1 MYHPSEN
8 PVVIKFIHSPFT
20 VSRLVDKSEID
31 TPALIVDVDV
41 MIRNIRDMAKF
52 AKERGLK
59 LRPHV
64 KTHKAPQIAKM
75 QVEEGGN
82 GICVQKL
89 GEAEVMAEYGL
100 DNIFITNEVVG
111 RLKLSRLAKLREKI
125 EVFVAVD
132 HLDNIRDLSNI
143 MRDRGLDLGVYVDV
157 DCGMHRTGV
166 PPEKAPDLAEAITRS
181 EGLYLVGIMA
191 YEGHAGAPLGR
202 EERKNLIRK
211 AMEQTLFSVKLV
223 ERKGIEVNEVSVGS
237 SATVRYSGMFEGITE
252 LQPGMYIFNDYY
264 LVEREAATVD
274 TCALHVLTTVMSR
287 PSPDRGVI
295 DAGSKTFH
303 FDMNRYP
310 IAVGVE
316 GVEIVKFSEEHG
328 WLTLKGEAQH
338 RIRLGDRLEFI
349 PYHVCPC
356 VNQFDTLYG
365 LKGDK
370 VQYMWTV
377 AARGKVT

>member
-1 MYHPSEN
+1 
-8 PVVIKFIHSPFT
+8 
-20 VSRLVDKSEID
+20 LDVDKSDID
-31 TPALIVDVDV
+31 TPALIVDIDV
-41 MIRNIRDMAKF
+41 MMRNIREMAKL

-59 LRPHV
+59 LRAHV
-64 KTHKAPQIAKM
+64 KTHKVPQIAKI

-89 GEAEVMAEYGL
+89 SEAEVMAENGL

-111 RLKLSRLAKLREKI
+111 QLKLPRLAKLRERI
-125 EVFVAVD
+125 DVFVAVD
-132 HLDNIRDLSNI
+132 HLDNIRELSHV
-143 MRDRGLDLGVYVDV
+143 MKEHGLELGVYVDV

-166 PPEKAPDLAEAITRS
+166 PPEKAPDLAEAVTRS
-181 EGLYLVGIMA
+181 EGLYLVGLMA
-191 YEGHAGAPLGR
+191 YEGHAGAPRDR
-202 EERKNLIRK
+202 EERISLINK

-223 ERKGIEVNEVSVGS
+223 KRRGIEVNEVSVGS
-237 SATVRYSGMFEGITE
+237 SATVRYSSMFEGITE
-252 LQPGMYIFNDYY
+252 LQPGMYVFNDYY
-264 LVEREAATVD
+264 LVEREAATID
-274 TCALHVLTTVMSR
+274 SCALHVLTTVMSR

-310 IAVGVE
+310 VAVGDE

-328 WLTLKGEAQH
+328 WLILRGQAQEK
-338 RIRLGDRLEFI
+338 IRLGDRLEFI

-356 VNQFDTLYG
+356 VNQFDMLYG
-365 LKGDK
+365 LRGGK
-370 VQYMWTV
+370 VESVWPV